1 MRLFSESSDGL
12 SLSSR
17 LKLLTVLW
25 VGSAFLSIAFTLLLS
40 WRLESAAKTIE
51 DAGSLK
57 MQVYRLAY
65 MASVRTPNAQ
75 IDNQIKE
82 FERTLANVTQSDAIH
97 PLIPSQMPL
106 AYDLIQSML
115 LIDWESNIKPS
126 LQHYERPTQI
136 GLYRFAGNIELFL
149 QAMENANEQN
159 TLWLRRFQM
168 AMMLMI
174 LVAAGLMIVWHYS
187 WIIRPLEK
195 LRDGVET
202 ISEGRFGVQID
213 TDQIREFAQVSK
225 GFNQMSRR
233 LKTLYTDLE
242 GQVAQQTQD
251 LARQNRDLTLLY
263 QTTRNLHQTFTPQQA
278 AEEFLAQILPAF
290 SALGGTVYLSDEE
303 RKRSDLAASVGETEE
318 GNRVEFPI
326 VYQDEQLG
334 VLALFFSDGHMPNEQ
349 DEKLLQTLSG
359 QLGISIANN
368 RMEQERRLLAVLQE
382 RNLIAQ
388 DRLPNK
394 PKTWP
399 GKTVI

>member
-1 MRLFSESSDGL
+1 MFRPSESSDGL

-17 LKLLTVLW
+17 LKLLTFLW
-25 VGSAFLSIAFTLLLS
+25 VSSAFLSIVFTLLLS

-159 TLWLRRFQM
+159 TLWLRRFQIGHDADDCCSCRLDDCLALFM
-168 AMMLMI
+168 DYPTL
-174 LVAAGLMIVWHYS
+174 G
-187 WIIRPLEK
+187 K

-202 ISEGRFGVQID
+202 ISKGHFGVQIE

-233 LKTLYTDLE
+233 LHTLYTDLE
-242 GQVAQQTQD
+242 GQVAKQTQD

-278 AEEFLAQILPAF
+278 AEEFLTQILPAF

-334 VLALFFSDGHMPNEQ
+334 VLTLYFSDGHMPDEQ
-349 DEKLLQTLSG
+349 DENCCIL
-359 QLGISIANN
+359 
-368 RMEQERRLLAVLQE
+368 
-382 RNLIAQ
+382 
-388 DRLPNK
+388 
-394 PKTWP
+394 
-399 GKTVI
+399 